1 MRDSRIGIGVIGLG
15 TVGASVVRVLRRNR
29 ALVRE
34 RCGVGV
40 EVRRAVDLDRK
51 RLRAVGLAPKCLG
64 SDFHAVLA
72 DPEVQIVVELIGGVG
87 AAREVVLG
95 ALRAGK
101 HVVTANK
108 ALLAAHWQEIF
119 SLAQERRCAVGFEAS
134 VMAGVPVIR
143 SIEEG
148 LAGNVIPSLLGIL
161 NGTSNFILTR
171 MASRGME
178 FSRAL
183 GEARRNGL
191 CEANASLDIDG
202 HDAAQKLAILG
213 SLAMGK
219 WLPPAEVH
227 REGIGGIEREHL
239 VEAQEQFGYV
249 LRPLAIFKHAG
260 ARVEARVHPTFV
272 PKAHPLASVEDE
284 FNAILITAET
294 AGSVLLV
301 GKGAGAKPAASGV
314 ISDVIGLARAIHQ
327 GGHEGM
333 LVPLRPTRE
342 RVRVAPIEEVE
353 SKFYLRFSVIDRPGV
368 LSYITGVLGKNHVSI
383 ATCHQRGRSEHGA
396 VPVIIITHRAREG
409 AVRKALAET
418 DSATRIVKR
427 KTIAIRIE
435 E

>member
-1 MRDSRIGIGVIGLG
+1 
-15 TVGASVVRVLRRNR
+15 VVRVLKQNR
-29 ALVRE
+29 TLVRE
-34 RCGVGV
+34 RCGIGV

-51 RLRAVGLAPKCLG
+51 RLRATGLAPKCLG
-64 SDFHAVLA
+64 SDFQAVLA
-72 DPEVQIVVELIGGVG
+72 DPDVQIVVELIGGTGV
-87 AAREVVLG
+87 AREVVLG

-108 ALLAAHWQEIF
+108 ALIAAHWQEIF

-148 LAGNVIPSLLGIL
+148 LAGNVIASLLGIL

-171 MASRGME
+171 MANRGME
-178 FSRAL
+178 FHRAL
-183 GEARRNGL
+183 DEARRKGL

-213 SLAMGK
+213 SLALGK

-227 REGIGGIEREHL
+227 REGIGSIEREDL

-249 LRPLAIFKHAG
+249 LRPLAILKQGGAG
-260 ARVEARVHPTFV
+260 VEARVHPTFV
-272 PKAHPLASVEDE
+272 PKTHPLASVEEE
-284 FNAILITAET
+284 FNGILINAGT
-294 AGSVLLV
+294 AGPVLLT

-314 ISDVIGLARAIHQ
+314 ISDVVGLARAIHQ
-327 GGHEGM
+327 GGREGM
-333 LVPLRPTRE
+333 LAPLRPTKD
-342 RVRVAPIEEVE
+342 RVRVAPIEGVE
-353 SKFYLRFSVIDRPGV
+353 SKFYLRFSVLDHPGV
-368 LSYITGVLGKNHVSI
+368 LSYITGVLGKNQVSI
-383 ATCHQRGRSEHGA
+383 ATCHQRGRSERGA

-409 AVRKALAET
+409 SVRKALAE
-418 DSATRIVKR
+418 ANAAKRIVKR
-427 KTIAIRIE
+427 DTVAIRIE

>member
-1 MRDSRIGIGVIGLG
+1 MQEEDGVRDSRIGIGVIGLG

-64 SDFHAVLA
+64 SDFRAVLA
-72 DPEVQIVVELIGGVG
+72 DPDVQIVVELIGGVG

-171 MASRGME
+171 MAGRGME

-183 GEARRNGL
+183 ERGAPQGPVRGERQP
-191 CEANASLDIDG
+191 G
-202 HDAAQKLAILG
+202 H
-213 SLAMGK
+213 
-219 WLPPAEVH
+219 
-227 REGIGGIEREHL
+227 
-239 VEAQEQFGYV
+239 
-249 LRPLAIFKHAG
+249 
-260 ARVEARVHPTFV
+260 
-272 PKAHPLASVEDE
+272 
-284 FNAILITAET
+284 
-294 AGSVLLV
+294 
-301 GKGAGAKPAASGV
+301 
-314 ISDVIGLARAIHQ
+314 
-327 GGHEGM
+327 
-333 LVPLRPTRE
+333 
-342 RVRVAPIEEVE
+342 
-353 SKFYLRFSVIDRPGV
+353 
-368 LSYITGVLGKNHVSI
+368 
-383 ATCHQRGRSEHGA
+383 
-396 VPVIIITHRAREG
+396 
-409 AVRKALAET
+409 
-418 DSATRIVKR
+418 
-427 KTIAIRIE
+427 
-435 E
+435 

>member
-15 TVGASVVRVLRRNR
+15 TVGGSVVRVLKRNR
-29 ALVRE
+29 ALVRA

-40 EVRRAVDLDRK
+40 EVRRAVDLDRD
-51 RLRAVGLAPKCLG
+51 RLRAIGLPPKCLG
-64 SDFHAVLA
+64 SDFHAVLD
-72 DPEVQIVVELIGGVG
+72 DPEIRIVVELIGGVG
-87 AAREVVLG
+87 VAREVVLG

-119 SLAQERRCAVGFEAS
+119 ALAQERGCAVGFEAS

-171 MASRGME
+171 MAGRGME

-183 GEARRNGL
+183 DEARSKGL

-202 HDAAQKLAILG
+202 HDAAQKLSILG
-213 SLAMGK
+213 SLSLGK
-219 WLPPAEVH
+219 WLPPAEVY
-227 REGIGGIEREHL
+227 REGIGGIEREDL
-239 VEAQEQFGYV
+239 VEALQEFDYV
-249 LRPLAIFKHAG
+249 LRPLAIFKQTRAG
-260 ARVEARVHPTFV
+260 IQARVHPTFI
-272 PKAHPLASVEDE
+272 PKTHPLASVEDE
-284 FNAILITAET
+284 FNAILINAGT
-294 AGSVLLV
+294 AGPVTLV
-301 GKGAGAKPAASGV
+301 GKGAGADPAASGV
-314 ISDVIGLARAIHQ
+314 ISDVVHLARAIHQ

-333 LVPLRPTRE
+333 LLPLRPTKE
-342 RVRVAPIEEVE
+342 RVSVAPIEAVE
-353 SKFYLRFSVIDRPGV
+353 SKFYLRFSVLDRPGV
-368 LSYITGVLGKNHVSI
+368 FSFITGVLGKNRVSI
-383 ATCHQRGRSEHGA
+383 ASCHQRGRSERGA
-396 VPVIIITHRAREG
+396 VPVIMTTHRAREG
-409 AVRKALAET
+409 AMRKALAET

>member
-1 MRDSRIGIGVIGLG
+1 MRGSRIGIGVIGLG
-15 TVGASVVRVLRRNR
+15 TVGGSVVGVLRRNR

-51 RLRAVGLAPKCLG
+51 RLRAIGLAPQCLG
-64 SDFHAVLA
+64 SDFRAVLA
-72 DPEVQIVVELIGGVG
+72 DPDVQIVVELIGGVG

-171 MASRGME
+171 MAGRGME
-178 FSRAL
+178 FGRAL
-183 GEARRNGL
+183 NEARRKGL

-202 HDAAQKLAILG
+202 HDAAQKLSILG
-213 SLAMGK
+213 SLALGK

-239 VEAQEQFGYV
+239 AEAQEQFGYV

-260 ARVEARVHPTFV
+260 GRVEARVHPTFV
-272 PKAHPLASVEDE
+272 PRAHPLASVEDE

-333 LVPLRPTRE
+333 LVPLRPTKE
-342 RVRVAPIEEVE
+342 RVHVAPIEMVE

-383 ATCHQRGRSEHGA
+383 ATCDQRGRSERGT

-427 KTIAIRIE
+427 ATVAIRIE

>member
-1 MRDSRIGIGVIGLG
+1 VRGSRIGIGVVGLG
-15 TVGASVVRVLRRNR
+15 TVGASVVRVLRQNR

-64 SDFHAVLA
+64 RDFHAVLA
-72 DPEVQIVVELIGGVG
+72 DPDVQIVVELIGGAG
-87 AAREVVLG
+87 AARDLVLG

-108 ALLAAHWQEIF
+108 ALLATHWEEIF

-161 NGTSNFILTR
+161 NGTSNFILTS

-183 GEARRNGL
+183 DEARRKGL

-213 SLAMGK
+213 SLALGK

-227 REGIGGIEREHL
+227 REGIGGIQREDL
-239 VEAQEQFGYV
+239 VEAQEEFGYV
-249 LRPLAIFKHAG
+249 LRPLAIFKQAG
-260 ARVEARVHPTFV
+260 AGVEARVHPTFV

-284 FNAILITAET
+284 FNAILINAET
-294 AGSVLLV
+294 AGSVTLV

-314 ISDVIGLARAIHQ
+314 ISDVVGLARAIHQ

-333 LVPLRPTRE
+333 LVPLRPTKD
-342 RVRVAPIEEVE
+342 RVRVAPIEGVE
-353 SKFYLRFSVIDRPGV
+353 SKFYLRFSVLDRPGV
-368 LSYITGVLGKNHVSI
+368 LSYITGVLGKNLVSI
-383 ATCHQRGRSEHGA
+383 ASCHQRGRSERGA
-396 VPVIIITHRAREG
+396 VPVIIVTHRAREG
-409 AVRKALAET
+409 AVRKALAEI

-427 KTIAIRIE
+427 ATVAIRIE